1 MKDKHPIDDLF
12 RENLA
17 SHKMTPPPAAWDA
30 IEGNISSNGK
40 RKPIY
45 LFSAIAA
52 SVCIICASALTF
64 ISHNDNPVVNRSE
77 GIIHTVE
84 KSMISKLS
92 SQPDGNFQI
101 NLSGKQSTE
110 IQQQKITVIQAEINT
125 PETSSFNE
133 KIEFSTDIHTMKRE
147 LIVSSGITND
157 LILKQ
162 PQFTLP
168 SYEISILKEAPS
180 GRRSRFLQSVVSM
193 AKGVQ
198 NGQKTLSG
206 LRKSKIEFIQDD
218 LKYGSEKESEDE
230 ATIDQDPPS
239 YQK

>member
-12 RENLA
+12 RDNLA
-17 SHKMTPPPAAWDA
+17 SHKLTPPPAAWDA
-30 IEGNISSNGK
+30 IEGNISNRGN
-40 RKPIY
+40 RRPIY

-52 SVCIICASALTF
+52 SICVICASTLTF
-64 ISHNDNPVVNRSE
+64 ISHNDSPIIKGSE
-77 GIIHTVE
+77 GIIHAVE
-84 KSMISKLS
+84 KNTISKIS
-92 SQPDGNFQI
+92 IQPALDFQI
-101 NLSGKQSTE
+101 SLPGEHKTT
-110 IQQQKITVIQAEINT
+110 IQQQKIREVQAAINT
-125 PETSSFNE
+125 PETTTFNE
-133 KIEFSTDIHTMKRE
+133 VIEFKADIHSMKRE
-147 LIVSSGITND
+147 LIVSSAITND

-168 SYEISILKEAPS
+168 SYEISILKEAPR